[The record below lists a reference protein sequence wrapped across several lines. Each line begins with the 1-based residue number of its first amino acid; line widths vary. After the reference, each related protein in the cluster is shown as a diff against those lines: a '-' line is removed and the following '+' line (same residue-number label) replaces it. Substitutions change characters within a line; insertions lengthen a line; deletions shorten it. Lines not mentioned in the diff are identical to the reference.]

1 MILHIFTFLK
11 VKLSLIL
18 SNMTD
23 QNSQELTTNDLPH
36 VLITLNPVAAKCHNF
51 GLFLGVPEPQIKII
65 EHNYS
70 KCEDQLREIIVTR
83 LNQESSLT
91 WPFIVTALQNLGEHE
106 LVRKIQS
113 KHMPSSQSTN
123 LVQEQDRSIEPPTA
137 KRPGI
142 TAVSDQSEVF
152 IQFIDFVKTTYKGYK
167 IERDPNVLKWPPTPS
182 KVYINLACIDRKR
195 VSGKS
200 KKYKEVTEAM
210 VRDGNV
216 DVISG
221 DKFPIDMDQIA
232 SGLPPNPLETVI
244 LVEGAPGVGK
254 STFAWEY
261 CRRWERG
268 EIAQQY
274 QLVLL
279 IRLRDDRNSNAKTL
293 KDLIHHPLAEAVNNV
308 LEATAGAN
316 TLIILEGFDELPD
329 TCRSVNSVFM
339 QLISG
344 EILRLAT
351 VMVTSRPWATR
362 GVRDSCH
369 HRIFQHIEIMG
380 FTSQQIASYIESAL
394 PASEARRGLKAYL
407 DRHPQIRAGMYIPLN
422 SAIVV
427 TVYQESQDSECD
439 MPTTLTEL
447 YTDLVKTLLVRY
459 LRGHPGHETKYIQSF
474 TDLPSDVYAKFL
486 KLCKVAYN
494 GIVNTSDQVQ
504 LIFSERDLPTDFDNL
519 GFMDSVTELYVTK
532 GTISSHNFLHLTFQE
547 FFAAFHISTMSPEQ
561 QLKHF
566 NDHKMQ
572 SDRVGGDSGRM
583 NVVLRFVAGLTK
595 LKCLSKE
602 SAIYFLYDFDEDII
616 DHIILPCDAGV
627 DINLLNWMFETQSN
641 DVIELLLEHKIIVF
655 MCDYRLLPMDYYC
668 LGYCIAH
675 SQCQWVLCFDNE
687 EMDEE
692 MDEEMLSMLVAGVNT
707 SPECNGTVVGLG
719 GDISTTVDCLNMRF
733 SGLKTNLRLLSMHL
747 QGPCDSITWPDLSEL
762 QVLELFIADIEPTN
776 RRLDTLLSK
785 LSLESLT
792 ITGYDRILHYE
803 DCVAITHHLNTTST
817 LKHINISEMKFSN
830 VSGLLLLLKALQD
843 HPTLQQK
850 NIKNLHIIIDGDDEA
865 KDWAQLYEEYSHV
878 MSESDDT
885 MKATGISDDG
895 AVALSQVL
903 HHNSTMQELD
913 LSNNSISDAGAVA
926 LAQALHHNSTMQEL
940 DLSNNS
946 ISDAGAVALA
956 QALHNSTMQKLDL
969 SNNSISDDG
978 AVALSQVLH
987 HNSTMQ
993 ELDLSNNSISDDGA
1007 VALAQV
1013 LHHNSTMQEL
1023 DLSNNS
1029 ISDDGAVALAQALHN
1044 STMQKLD
1051 LSNNS
1056 ISDDGAVAL
1065 SQVLHHNSTMQELDL
1080 SNNSISDD
1088 GAVALA
1094 QVLHHNSTMQ
1104 ELDLSNNSISDDGA
1118 VALAQAL
1125 HHNSTMQKLD
1135 LSNNSISDDG
1145 AVALAQALHHNSTM
1159 QKLDLSNNSI
1169 SDDGAVALAQ
1179 ALHNSTMQKLD
1190 LSNNSIS
1197 DDGAVALAQALH
1209 HNSTM
1214 RRLNLSNNS
1223 ISDDGAVA
1231 LAQALHNSTM
1241 QKLDLSNNS
1250 ISDDGAVA
1258 LAQALHNSTMQ
1269 KLDLSNNSISDD
1281 GAVAL
1286 SQTLHNSTMQELYLS
1301 NNSISDDGAV
1311 ALAQTLHN
1319 STMQELDLSN
1329 NSISDDGAVALAQAL
1344 HHNSTMRRLNLSN
1357 NSISDAGAVAV
1368 AQTLH
1373 HNSTMQELYLSN
1385 NSISDDGAVA
1395 LAQALHHNSTM
1406 RRLDLSNNS
1415 ISDAGAV
1422 AVAQA
1427 LHHNSTMRRLYLSN
1441 NSISDAGA
1449 VALAQALHHNSTL
1462 KCLWLHGNNAIG
1474 EEGTHALI
1482 EALTVNTSTTITM
1495 IYNLRTFFGLV
1506 LTIDSGLTLST
1517 SCEQYATQCPQYDKV
1532 KNRITFYD
1540 DI

>member
-1 MILHIFTFLK
+1 
-11 VKLSLIL
+11 
-18 SNMTD
+18 MTD
-23 QNSQELTTNDLPH
+23 QELTTNDLPH
-36 VLITLNPVAAKCHNF
+36 ILVTLNPVAAKCHDF
-51 GLFLGVPEPQIKII
+51 GLFLGVTEPQIRII
-65 EHNYS
+65 ERNNIQN
-70 KCEDQLREIIVTR
+70 CEDQLREIIVTR

-113 KHMPSSQSTN
+113 EHMPSSQSTT

-142 TAVSDQSEVF
+142 TAVSDQSEAF
-152 IQFIDFVKTTYKGYK
+152 TQFIDFVKTTYKGYK
-167 IERDPNVLKWPPTPS
+167 IERDPKVLKWPPTPS

-216 DVISG
+216 DVIHE

-232 SGLPPNPLETVI
+232 SGLPPNTLETVI

-254 STFAWEY
+254 STFAGEY

-279 IRLRDDRNSNAKTL
+279 IRLRDDRNSKAKTL
-293 KDLIHHPLAEAVNNV
+293 KDLIHHPLEGVTEAVNV

-329 TCRSVNSVFM
+329 TCRSDNSVFM

-344 EILRLAT
+344 KILRLAT
-351 VMVTSRPWATR
+351 VMVTSRPWATH

-380 FTSQQIASYIESAL
+380 FTSEQITSYIESAL

-407 DRHPQIRAGMYIPLN
+407 ERHPQIRAGMYIPLN

-427 TVYQESQDSECD
+427 TVYQESLDRECD

-459 LRGHPGHETKYIQSF
+459 LRGHPEYHTKCIQSF
-474 TDLPSDVYAKFL
+474 TDLPSEIYAKFL
-486 KLCKVAYN
+486 MLCQVAYN

-504 LIFSERDLPTDFDNL
+504 LIFSEHDLPTDFDNL

-547 FFAAFHISTMSPEQ
+547 FFAAFHISTMSPAQ

-675 SQCQWVLCFDNE
+675 SQCQWMLRL
-687 EMDEE
+687 DEE
-692 MDEEMLSMLVAGVNT
+692 MDEETVSMLLNGVNT
-707 SPECNGTVVGLG
+707 IPECNGTVVGLR
-719 GDISTTVDCLNMRF
+719 GDILITADCLNILF
-733 SGLKTNLRLLSMHL
+733 STLKTKLCLLSMHL

-762 QVLELFIADIEPTN
+762 RDLELTIDDIEPTN
-776 RRLDTLLSK
+776 WRLDTLLSK

-792 ITGYDRILHYE
+792 ITGYDGNHGILDYE
-803 DCVAITHHLNTTST
+803 DCVAITHHLKTTST
-817 LKHINISEMKFSN
+817 LKHINISEMNFSN

-878 MSESDDT
+878 MNGT
-885 MKATGISDDG
+885 VKATGISDDG
-895 AVALSQVL
+895 AVALAQAL
-903 HHNSTMQELD
+903 HHNTIQELYLSNNCISDTGAVALSQALHDNSTMKEMD

-926 LAQALHHNSTMQEL
+926 LAQALHHNSTM
-940 DLSNNS
+940 
-946 ISDAGAVALA
+946 
-956 QALHNSTMQKLDL
+956 
-969 SNNSISDDG
+969 
-978 AVALSQVLH
+978 
-987 HNSTMQ
+987 
-993 ELDLSNNSISDDGA
+993 
-1007 VALAQV
+1007 
-1013 LHHNSTMQEL
+1013 
-1023 DLSNNS
+1023 
-1029 ISDDGAVALAQALHN
+1029 
-1044 STMQKLD
+1044 
-1051 LSNNS
+1051 
-1056 ISDDGAVAL
+1056 
-1065 SQVLHHNSTMQELDL
+1065 
-1080 SNNSISDD
+1080 
-1088 GAVALA
+1088 
-1094 QVLHHNSTMQ
+1094 
-1104 ELDLSNNSISDDGA
+1104 
-1118 VALAQAL
+1118 
-1125 HHNSTMQKLD
+1125 
-1135 LSNNSISDDG
+1135 
-1145 AVALAQALHHNSTM
+1145 
-1159 QKLDLSNNSI
+1159 
-1169 SDDGAVALAQ
+1169 
-1179 ALHNSTMQKLD
+1179 
-1190 LSNNSIS
+1190 
-1197 DDGAVALAQALH
+1197 
-1209 HNSTM
+1209 
-1214 RRLNLSNNS
+1214 RWLNLSNNS
-1223 ISDDGAVA
+1223 ISD
-1231 LAQALHNSTM
+1231 T
-1241 QKLDLSNNS
+1241 
-1250 ISDDGAVA
+1250 
-1258 LAQALHNSTMQ
+1258 
-1269 KLDLSNNSISDD
+1269 

-1286 SQTLHNSTMQELYLS
+1286 S
-1301 NNSISDDGAV
+1301 
-1311 ALAQTLHN
+1311 
-1319 STMQELDLSN
+1319 
-1329 NSISDDGAVALAQAL
+1329 
-1344 HHNSTMRRLNLSN
+1344 
-1357 NSISDAGAVAV
+1357 
-1368 AQTLH
+1368 
-1373 HNSTMQELYLSN
+1373 
-1385 NSISDDGAVA
+1385 
-1395 LAQALHHNSTM
+1395 
-1406 RRLDLSNNS
+1406 
-1415 ISDAGAV
+1415 
-1422 AVAQA
+1422 QA

-1441 NSISDAGA
+1441 NSISDTGA
-1449 VALAQALHHNSTL
+1449 VALSQALHHNSIL
-1462 KCLWLHGNNAIG
+1462 NSLWLHGNNAIS

-1482 EALTVNTSTTITM
+1482 EALTVNTSI
-1495 IYNLRTFFGLV
+1495 
-1506 LTIDSGLTLST
+1506 TIDSIFCLTLST
-1517 SCEQYATQCPQYDKV
+1517 RCKEYVTQCPQYDKV
-1532 KNRITFYD
+1532 KNRITFCG